1 MYRTAFRS
9 GRRLY
14 ASKPWKTVQSDF
26 PVRSRTIGASVLL
39 ARPSSSASQKF
50 SLSQIAPPTDA
61 FSLRHIGPDAA
72 EEKEMLRTL
81 NLQVKIPQRNL
92 VLFSLVLPSCLL
104 QHLLNFVLFS

>member
-1 MYRTAFRS
+1 MYRTAFRA

-14 ASKPWKTVQSDF
+14 ASKPWKTMQCDF
-26 PVRSRTIGASVLL
+26 PSRPRTIGASVLL
-39 ARPSSSASQKF
+39 ARTSSSASQKF

-81 NLQVKIPQRNL
+81 NLQVNDTTAKSRAAFGCP
-92 VLFSLVLPSCLL
+92 LL
-104 QHLLNFVLFS
+104 QHLFNFVLFS